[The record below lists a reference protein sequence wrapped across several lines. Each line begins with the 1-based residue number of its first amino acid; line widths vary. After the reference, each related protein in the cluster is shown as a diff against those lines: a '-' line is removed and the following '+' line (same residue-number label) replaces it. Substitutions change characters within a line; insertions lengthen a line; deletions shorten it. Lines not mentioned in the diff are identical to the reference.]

1 MLVKGPLNWLNELRG
16 WLGSDAYST
25 AWVAMVPDI
34 NDLDR
39 PAWPKA
45 MSYLRTHQLDDGGW
59 GEPHVFFAHER
70 TISTLAAIKALHIW
84 KTLPTD
90 IMRIRRGLAALRSY
104 APRLAT
110 EPHQPIG
117 FEMLLPRL
125 RDDLTPFFEPEL
137 PLPEWEYVDTLGREK
152 LANLRSLEPSP
163 LARSAWWVSM
173 EMLAEDKLAHLDDS
187 LLDINGSIAT
197 STAATAAY
205 LRARRLHGE
214 DSPRAAQYLDN
225 LMGVGGAVPF
235 CWPVETM
242 ERVWALNNF
251 LLAGMNPQTRSL
263 KSTIESVY
271 TSWHLNEPGLSYSDA
286 FLVTDGDDTLV
297 GYTVLQWAGL
307 AVSADPVLAFSNDS
321 HFLAYT
327 DERGASPSVNIHA
340 LSALRAE
347 PGFPHR
353 QLARQVSDWLIAHL
367 KPDVMF
373 DDKWHYS
380 PFYSVSHAIPA
391 FMGWDNS
398 VALKCISFLLEHQ
411 RHDGGWGNFGYSTL
425 EETALCIIGLYRA
438 FQADLLTSLEPLV
451 RAEHF
456 FKANAG
462 QQAVERLWIGKTL
475 FRPDGIVKATLFAAQ
490 YALEKLSLNA
500 LAIHDVRKT
509 SGGVAETLLASR
521 TGRISA

>member
-1 MLVKGPLNWLNELRG
+1 VKGSVSWLNELKG

-25 AWVAMVPDI
+25 AWVAMVPDV
-34 NDLDR
+34 NYPDR

-45 MSYLRTHQLDDGGW
+45 LNYLRTHQLDDGGW

-70 TISTLAAIKALHIW
+70 TISTLAAIRALHIW
-84 KTLPTD
+84 KTLPSD
-90 IMRIRRGLAALRSY
+90 MMQIRRGLAALRSY
-104 APRLAT
+104 APRLAS

-125 RDDLTPFFEPEL
+125 RDELAPLFEPEL
-137 PLPEWEYVDTLGREK
+137 PLSEWAYTDILSREK
-152 LANLRSLEPSP
+152 LAIVRNLEPNP
-163 LARSAWWVSM
+163 LVPRAWWVSM
-173 EMLAEDKLAHLDDS
+173 EMLQEDHLARMDDS
-187 LLDINGSIAT
+187 LLDDIGSIAT
-197 STAATAAY
+197 ATAATAAY
-205 LRARRLHGE
+205 LRARRVRGE
-214 DSPRAAQYLDN
+214 DSPRAAKYLDGA
-225 LMGVGGAVPF
+225 LELGRGAVPF
-235 CWPVETM
+235 CWPAEIF
-242 ERVWALNNF
+242 ERVWALDNF
-251 LLAGMNPQTRSL
+251 MRVGLNPNSRSL
-263 KSTIESVY
+263 KSTIESVH
-271 TSWHLNEPGLSYSDA
+271 TSWNLGEPGLSYNDA
-286 FLVTDGDDTLV
+286 FPVNDGDDTLL
-297 GYTVLQWAGL
+297 GYTSLHWAGFS
-307 AVSADPVLAFSNDS
+307 VSEEPVLAFSNNS

-340 LSALRAE
+340 LSALRAQ
-347 PGFPHR
+347 PGIPHR

-391 FMGWDNS
+391 FTGWDNS
-398 VALKCISFLLEHQ
+398 VALKCISFLLDQQ

-425 EETALCIIGLYRA
+425 EETALCTIGLYRA

-456 FKANAG
+456 FKINAG

-475 FRPDGIVKATLFAAQ
+475 FRPDGIVKATLFAAHH
-490 YALEKLSLNA
+490 ALEKLGLNA
-500 LAIHDVRKT
+500 LAMHDVRKT